1 MSTGNLQI
9 LYYIYA
15 PNSTAADFAEKSKT
29 HLDEHVVWIKAC
41 AAAGTVRYGGA
52 ILTDDQKLPLT
63 ATPGTVGHT
72 YIVKADDLAAARKFF
87 EQDPYYKAGLFDN
100 ANIKVAPILSKA

>member
-41 AAAGTVRYGGA
+41 AAAGTVR
-52 ILTDDQKLPLT
+52 KLQTPLSSSLQ
-63 ATPGTVGHT
+63 PLREHG
-72 YIVKADDLAAARKFF
+72 
-87 EQDPYYKAGLFDN
+87 
-100 ANIKVAPILSKA
+100 